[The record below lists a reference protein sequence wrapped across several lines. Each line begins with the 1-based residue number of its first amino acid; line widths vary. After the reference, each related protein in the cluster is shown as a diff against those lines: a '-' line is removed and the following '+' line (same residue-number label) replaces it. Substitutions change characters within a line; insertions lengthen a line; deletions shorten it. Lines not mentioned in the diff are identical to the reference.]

1 MDLEGLILSRLL
13 NPEVMAESWDLG
25 LREEVFE
32 DPQNRSIFDF
42 IQGYWLDE
50 QMERTPTLEIV
61 QHEYP
66 GWEPVSDEDESIPW
80 LVGALKKRLA
90 ANRAQEIMRSAAQV
104 STEDPRE
111 SLDLLFD
118 GAWEAKK
125 SLLERSNRSDL
136 STNVEERRKRYND
149 NFDDGDGIPLGLSEI
164 DEHTRGILPGEL
176 AVVAANTK
184 VGKSW
189 TLVHSALE
197 ARRAGYTPYIATLEM
212 SVEEMED
219 RFDALASGVGYGKL
233 QRRELMFEDHRI
245 LKEAQD
251 ELAEEGSIFIEQPDR
266 GERTVQYLTTR
277 ARQLGADFLV
287 IDQLSFMESRRFYPS
302 TTDKHAEIIHELKE
316 DISSTKNG
324 KLPTL
329 LAVQLNRAAASEN
342 ASQRGNMQNIANS
355 SAIEQTVDIAYGLYR
370 NKEIRANNCMV
381 IDIMGSRRTDPK
393 SWLLDWRL
401 DDVSRFEV
409 IQEYED

>member
-66 GWEPVSDEDESIPW
+66 GWEPVPDEDESIPW

-136 STNVEERRKRYND
+136 STNVEERRKRYNN

-197 ARRAGYTPYIATLEM
+197 ARRAGYTPYVATLEM

>member
-66 GWEPVSDEDESIPW
+66 GWEPASDEDESIPW

>member
-1 MDLEGLILSRLL
+1 
-13 NPEVMAESWDLG
+13 
-25 LREEVFE
+25 
-32 DPQNRSIFDF
+32 
-42 IQGYWLDE
+42 
-50 QMERTPTLEIV
+50 
-61 QHEYP
+61 
-66 GWEPVSDEDESIPW
+66 
-80 LVGALKKRLA
+80 
-90 ANRAQEIMRSAAQV
+90 
-104 STEDPRE
+104 
-111 SLDLLFD
+111 
-118 GAWEAKK
+118 
-125 SLLERSNRSDL
+125 
-136 STNVEERRKRYND
+136 
-149 NFDDGDGIPLGLSEI
+149 
-164 DEHTRGILPGEL
+164 
-176 AVVAANTK
+176 
-184 VGKSW
+184 
-189 TLVHSALE
+189 
-197 ARRAGYTPYIATLEM
+197 
-212 SVEEMED
+212 
-219 RFDALASGVGYGKL
+219 
-233 QRRELMFEDHRI
+233 MFEDHRI

>member
-13 NPEVMAESWDLG
+13 DPEVMAESWDLG

-32 DPQNRSIFDF
+32 DPQNRSIFEF
-42 IQGYWLDE
+42 VQGYWLDE

-66 GWEPVSDEDESIPW
+66 GWEPTIEKDESIPW

-104 STEDPRE
+104 SVEDPQE
-111 SLDLLFD
+111 ALDLLFD
-118 GAWEAKK
+118 GSWDAKK
-125 SLLERSNRSDL
+125 ALLERSNRSDL
-136 STNVEERRKRYND
+136 SANVEERRKRYAAGHEG
-149 NFDDGDGIPLGLSEI
+149 GDGVPLGLPEV
-164 DEHTRGILPGEL
+164 DDHTRGILPGEL

-197 ARRAGYTPYIATLEM
+197 ARRAGFTPYVATLEM
-212 SVEEMED
+212 SVEEMEE
-219 RFDALASGVGYGKL
+219 RFDALASGVGYGKF
-233 QRRELMFEDHRI
+233 QRRELMFEDYKR
-245 LKEAQD
+245 LNEAQD
-251 ELAEEGSIFIEQPDR
+251 KLAEEGSIFIEQPDR
-266 GERTVQYLTTR
+266 GERSVQYLTTR

-302 TTDKHAEIIHELKE
+302 VTDTHAEIIHELKE
-316 DISSTKNG
+316 EVSSTKNG

-329 LAVQLNRAAASEN
+329 LAVQLNRAAANEN

-355 SAIEQTVDIAYGLYR
+355 SAIEQTVDVAYGLYR
-370 NKEIRANNCMV
+370 NKEIRANDCMV
-381 IDIMGSRRTDPK
+381 LDIMGSRRTDPK
-393 SWLLDWRL
+393 SWLLEWKL
-401 DDVSRFEV
+401 DEVSRFSV
-409 IQEYED
+409 RGEYED

>member
-66 GWEPVSDEDESIPW
+66 GWEPASDEDESIPW

-136 STNVEERRKRYND
+136 STNVEERRKRYSD

-197 ARRAGYTPYIATLEM
+197 ARRAGYTPYVATLEM

-233 QRRELMFEDHRI
+233 QRRELMFEDLRI
-245 LKEAQD
+245 LNEAQE
-251 ELAEEGSIFIEQPDR
+251 ELSEEGSIFIEQPDR